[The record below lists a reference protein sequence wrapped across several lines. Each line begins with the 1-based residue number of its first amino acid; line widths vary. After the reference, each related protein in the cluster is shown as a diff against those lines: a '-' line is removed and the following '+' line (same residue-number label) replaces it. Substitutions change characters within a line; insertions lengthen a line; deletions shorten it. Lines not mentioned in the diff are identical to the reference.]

1 MEPAFLTYI
10 IDPNIAYLLMLVA
23 IFGLFFEF
31 TNPGLIL
38 PGAIGIISLLLAFYA
53 FNLLPI
59 NYTGLLLLLSGI
71 ILMIFEVFIS
81 SFGIAGILGIV
92 AFITGSFMLFD
103 PQHTAYR
110 IAWPLI
116 LAMSI
121 LSFTFIFMSLTLAIQ
136 SHKRKI
142 VSGKEGLI
150 GSEGIVLSIMNKQ
163 IVVRVLG
170 EIWAASSSTPLETGD
185 KIKVV
190 DVKGLVL
197 YVEPSAPQTISRR

>member
-1 MEPAFLTYI
+1 MEPAFLTYFA
-10 IDPNIAYLLMLVA
+10 DPNIAYLLMLVA

-38 PGAIGIISLLLAFYA
+38 PGTVGIISLLLALYA
-53 FNLLPI
+53 FNLMPV

-71 ILMIFEVFIS
+71 ILMMFEVFIS

-92 AFITGSFMLFD
+92 AFVTGSFMLFD
-103 PQHTAYR
+103 THDTTYR
-110 IAWPLI
+110 VAWPLI
-116 LAMSI
+116 LSMSV
-121 LSFTFIFMSLTLAIQ
+121 LSFTFIFMSLTLAVQ

-150 GSEGIVLSIMNKQ
+150 GSEGTVLSIMNEQ
-163 IVVRVLG
+163 IVVQVLG
-170 EIWAASSSTPLETGD
+170 EIWTASSTSPLQKGD

-197 YVEPSAPQTISRR
+197 YVEPSMRR